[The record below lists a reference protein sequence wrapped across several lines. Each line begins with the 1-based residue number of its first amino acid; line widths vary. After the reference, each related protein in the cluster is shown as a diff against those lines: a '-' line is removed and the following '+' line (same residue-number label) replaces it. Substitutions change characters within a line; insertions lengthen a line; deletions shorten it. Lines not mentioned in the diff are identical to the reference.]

1 MAINLSGASLGHTD
15 MLAYITSRFATASF
29 SPSLIKFEITETAA
43 IGNLRNANA
52 FIKALSEIGCQ
63 FSLDD
68 FGSGLSSFGYL
79 KNLPVQS
86 IKIDGMFVRDMMN
99 DPLDYEMVKSI
110 NDIGHVMGLE
120 TIAEFVENEEV
131 WAKLKSIGVDY
142 GQGYYLGKPMP
153 IAFIMNPDNACWL
166 GASKLA

>member
-1 MAINLSGASLGHTD
+1 
-15 MLAYITSRFATASF
+15 MLAYITSRLAKASF
-29 SPSLIKFEITETAA
+29 KASMIKFEITETAA
-43 IGNLRNANA
+43 IGNLRNANS

-86 IKIDGMFVRDMMN
+86 IKIDGMFVKDMIS
-99 DPLDYEMVKSI
+99 DPLDFEMVKSI

-120 TIAEFVENEEV
+120 TIAEFVEDEQI
-131 WAKLKSIGVDY
+131 WQKLRAIGVDY
-142 GQGYYLGKPMP
+142 GQGYHLGKPVP
-153 IAFIMNPDNACWL
+153 IDTVLSPATVA
-166 GASKLA
+166 KLEQTKRA